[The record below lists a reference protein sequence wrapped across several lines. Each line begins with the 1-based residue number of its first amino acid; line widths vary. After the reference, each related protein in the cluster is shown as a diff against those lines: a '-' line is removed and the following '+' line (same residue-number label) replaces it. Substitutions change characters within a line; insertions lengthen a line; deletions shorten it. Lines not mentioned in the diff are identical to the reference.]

1 MKRRQRKL
9 VGTIVMILFVAI
21 YALIVTAMVPRV
33 MLDLS
38 KGWQMVFYA
47 VAGLAW
53 GLPLFPL
60 IRWMERRSADETD

>member
-9 VGTIVMILFVAI
+9 LGTVLMIVFVFL
-21 YALIVTAMVPRV
+21 YALAVTAMAPRV
-33 MLDLS
+33 MLEWS

-60 IRWMERRSADETD
+60 IRWMEKRGVDEAS